1 MDTHGKFSASTLII
15 FGLFVALMPFLRLA
29 SAADEPKDIFPAVP
43 SAVLTEVD
51 IGAPAAES
59 SAPTVYAEGA
69 VLIDGRSR
77 EILFSHDCDRIL
89 PMAST
94 TKIMTAL
101 VAAELLSPDDYVKVP
116 KDAAGI
122 EGSSIYLE
130 AGETV
135 SVKTLLYGLMLES
148 GNDAATAL
156 AVLSCGSVDAFAEK
170 MNEKAQSLGLTSTHF
185 TNPHGLPDDSHH
197 TTAYEL
203 AVIASAALENKTVAE
218 AVSTQS
224 AVMGGENSE
233 KRRYFTNHNKLLRLY
248 DGACGVKTG
257 FTKAAGRCL
266 VSAAERDGT
275 LLIAVT
281 LGCPDDWNAHT
292 AMLDYGFD
300 NFKSVNVLPEGGID
314 LSPFGLPCE
323 KQKAVWRTLSKNA
336 APTLTYSVRYEN
348 GETEVRVK

>member
-1 MDTHGKFSASTLII
+1 MDTHEKFSVSTLII
-15 FGLFVALMPFLRLA
+15 FGLFVALMPFFRLA
-29 SAADEPKDIFPAVP
+29 VGTAEPRETHSSVP

-51 IGAPAAES
+51 IGAATAES
-59 SAPTVYAEGA
+59 TAPTVYAEGA

-77 EILFSHDCDRIL
+77 EILFSHGCDRIL

-122 EGSSIYLE
+122 DGSSIYLE

-185 TNPHGLPDDSHH
+185 TNPHGLPDDSHY

-218 AVSTQS
+218 AVSTQN
-224 AVMGGENSE
+224 AIVGGENGE
-233 KRRYFTNHNKLLRLY
+233 KKRYFTNHNKLLRLY

-300 NFKSVNVLPEGGID
+300 NFRSASILPDGGID

-336 APTLTYSVRYEN
+336 YPTFTYRVRYEN
-348 GETEVRVK
+348 GETEVEVK